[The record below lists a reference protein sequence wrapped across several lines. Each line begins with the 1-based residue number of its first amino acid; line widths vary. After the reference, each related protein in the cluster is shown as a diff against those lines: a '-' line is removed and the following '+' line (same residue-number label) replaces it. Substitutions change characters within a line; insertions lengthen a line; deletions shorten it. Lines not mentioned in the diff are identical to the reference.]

1 MDLRESII
9 ALINQSL
16 AAQII
21 SQEDL
26 LQICDEDS
34 STLRSY
40 TQNQQAQKAVD

>member
-16 AAQII
+16 ATQII

-26 LQICDEDS
+26 LQICGKDS
-34 STLRSY
+34 STLRS
-40 TQNQQAQKAVD
+40 